1 MYVPAGLSLLCSEG
15 IIARDADSERSLRL
29 VGQQELPIGARP
41 ANHCTTLPT
50 VMLVREGGGGGGG
63 GGGREREGERGR
75 VKVNVCVCVCVCVFD

>member
-50 VMLVREGGGGGGG
+50 VMLVREGGGGGGKG
-63 GGGREREGERGR
+63 ERGREREGEGEC
-75 VKVNVCVCVCVCVFD
+75 VCVCVCVCV